1 MDAAFERSLVDPWLT
16 DFTWRAG
23 ADDRLIGLSTARRPS
38 ATLERRRAEPPAL
51 PRMLPRNTERACVH
65 CICVYTVYIDMN
77 SSFIISQAD
86 PRPMYLQLME
96 QICQRV
102 ATADWPAGHEL
113 PSIRVLAAEV
123 RVSVITVKRAYL
135 ELERQGVIVTRQGKG
150 SFVAEGADLGLRLR
164 EQELEDQLR
173 SVASLSLLLGVPVE
187 ELTERLTSLR
197 EELTQEKS

>member
-1 MDAAFERSLVDPWLT
+1 
-16 DFTWRAG
+16 
-23 ADDRLIGLSTARRPS
+23 
-38 ATLERRRAEPPAL
+38 
-51 PRMLPRNTERACVH
+51 
-65 CICVYTVYIDMN
+65 MN

-113 PSIRVLAAEV
+113 PSIRALAADV

-150 SFVAEGADLGLRLR
+150 SFVAEGADLGLHLR
-164 EQELEDQLR
+164 EQELGEQLR

-187 ELTERLTSLR
+187 ELAERLRSLR